1 MTSKQLDHKFTTPK
15 DIIIDLAEET
25 VTIVLPRVPLD
36 TQSES
41 GKMDVI
47 ATTNGWLRTQFT
59 DPTSGNLIQVN
70 LFMGTKR

>member
-1 MTSKQLDHKFTTPK
+1 VTSKQLDHKYLTPT
-15 DIIIDLAEET
+15 DIQVDLQAET

-59 DPTSGNLIQVN
+59 DPTSGEQMQVN
-70 LFMGTKR
+70 LFVGTRR